1 MTDAPQRT
9 RDEQIAWELH
19 RRARVGVLAAAAG
32 VLYEL
37 SASILSAVLK
47 AVPTVGLVQGIGPAL
62 QGTASPAVSPGA
74 AEVRFVSS
82 HTFGTIAGSTINAI
96 SVLFTVVALAFVVDA
111 TRFRRPESFR
121 YARPL
126 LIGGG
131 VAFALLSVAHEV
143 INAIETHAFVHGHD
157 FSNSAV
163 VHALTTNTPTVAAT
177 YLDLIVALAFAVAV
191 GVVSV
196 NAMRVGLLPKV
207 AGYVG
212 VVAAVLF
219 VLPLPLQL
227 LTALWLVGLGFLL
240 LGRWPGGDPP
250 AWESGEARPWPSA
263 AQKRAE
269 AQAATAGGSSE
280 PPRRGLFGGRGTRP
294 RAAAPAPTVAEAA
307 PEPTARP
314 HSRSNKRKQRRRER

>member
-1 MTDAPQRT
+1 MPDAPQRSH
-9 RDEQIAWELH
+9 DEQIAWELH
-19 RRARVGVLAAAAG
+19 RRARVGVLAAAGG

-47 AVPTVGLVQGIGPAL
+47 SVPTVGLLQGIGPAL
-62 QGTASPAVSPGA
+62 QGNASPIVSPGA

-96 SVLFTVVALAFVVDA
+96 AVLFTVVALTFVIDA
-111 TRFRRPESFR
+111 TRYRRPESFR

-126 LIGGG
+126 MLVGG

-143 INAIETHAFVHGHD
+143 INAIETHAFAHGHD
-157 FSNSAV
+157 FSNAAV
-163 VHALTTNTPTVAAT
+163 VHALTTNTPSVVAT

-191 GVVSV
+191 GVTSI
-196 NAMRVGLLPKV
+196 NGMRVGLLPKV

-212 VVAAVLF
+212 VVVAVLF

-227 LTALWLVGLGFLL
+227 LTALWLVGMGFLL

-263 AQKRAE
+263 AEKRAE
-269 AQAATAGGSSE
+269 AQAAAGGPSE
-280 PPRRGLFGGRGTRP
+280 PPRRGLFGGRRP
-294 RAAAPAPTVAEAA
+294 GASAAPAATVVEAA

-314 HSRSNKRKQRRRER
+314 HSRSNKRKRRRER